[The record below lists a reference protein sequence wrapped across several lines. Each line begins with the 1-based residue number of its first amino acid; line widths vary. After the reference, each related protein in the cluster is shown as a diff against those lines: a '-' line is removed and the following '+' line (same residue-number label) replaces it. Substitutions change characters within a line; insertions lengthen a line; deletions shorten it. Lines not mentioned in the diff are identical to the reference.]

1 MQRFED
7 FLEKKKSE
15 LNRSTNFST
24 DADIERTARDLE
36 KIGYEPPVFIP
47 VEGFLRFRV
56 RDMHR
61 EIDRIAAMDEK
72 ELENIELARETS
84 VEDVKRKNID
94 ILVGQFLLLEKLRAG
109 VPEAW
114 DEIHELYEDD

>member
-1 MQRFED
+1 MQTFED

-61 EIDRIAAMDEK
+61 EIERIAAMDEK

-94 ILVGQFLLLEKLRAG
+94 ILVGQFLLLERLRAG